1 MPSSSDDK
9 PKLHRYP
16 SYVRESPY
24 LEFAIAEGAIAA
36 WPYNR
41 MWLPADFGRDPRVEY
56 DALLERVTLWDVGCE
71 RALELLGPDAVA
83 FADYMLTRDVGGQQ
97 AGRCRHATACDERG
111 VILCEAL
118 VLRLSDERVWICHG
132 PADFPLWARATALHS
147 DYDVEIRDAGF
158 SPLALQGPLALQV
171 METLAADAASMPRF
185 AWMWSSI
192 ADVGVLISRTGWSG
206 EFGYEVFAP
215 DVEPARLVWEEV
227 RRAAEPF
234 GVLVTPVVSDRA
246 WERGVTDI
254 RYGDNLDITPYEVG
268 LDRTVDLDKG
278 RPFIGQEAL
287 RQIAEG
293 STARRYAVSFRVE
306 DDQVPDFETFWPIVG
321 SDGKRLGVVWHVGY
335 SFALDGY
342 AGDALLDEAAD
353 IGDRLDLQ
361 SPDGSVVA
369 TIVPRPLVAESATEP
384 RSR

>member
-9 PKLHRYP
+9 PKLRRYP

-24 LEFAIAEGAIAA
+24 LEFAIAEGAVAA

-71 RALELLGPDAVA
+71 RALELLGPDSVA
-83 FADYMLTRDVGGQQ
+83 FADYMLTRDVAGQPV
-97 AGRCRHATACDERG
+97 GRCRHATACDERG

-118 VLRLSDERVWICHG
+118 VLRLSDDRVWICHG

-147 DYDVEIRDAGF
+147 DYDVEIRDASV

-171 METLAADAASMPRF
+171 METLAADAAPMPRF

-192 ADVGVLISRTGWSG
+192 ADVDVLISRTGWSG
-206 EFGYEVFAP
+206 EFGYEVFSP
-215 DVEPARLVWEEV
+215 DVEPARLVWQEV

-254 RYGDNLDITPYEVG
+254 RYGDNLDINPYEVA

-278 RPFIGQEAL
+278 SPFIGREAL

-293 STARRYAVSFRVE
+293 DTARRYAVSFRVE
-306 DDQVPDFETFWPIVG
+306 DNQVPDFETFWPIAG
-321 SDGKRLGVVWHVGY
+321 SDGKRRGVVWHVGY
-335 SFALDGY
+335 SYALEAY
-342 AGDALLDEAAD
+342 AGDALLDEAAE
-353 IGDRLDLQ
+353 IGDRLNLQ
-361 SPDGSVVA
+361 SPDGPVVA
-369 TIVPRPLVAESATEP
+369 TVVPRPLVAESASELRP
-384 RSR
+384 G